1 MSKKY
6 IYINGKKSVEVEYGA
21 DDVVVDV
28 YIDGVKHQFKEDNPN
43 KLEYALATKRKKYSE
58 FLNNQFENL

>member
-21 DDVVVDV
+21 DNMVVDV
-28 YIDGVKHQFKEDNPN
+28 YIDGVKHQFKEEIPEVVVFAHFFNAF
-43 KLEYALATKRKKYSE
+43 LQFTTFLLA
-58 FLNNQFENL
+58 FLK